1 MDFVHSRTK
10 RRKTKA
16 SSKRPSEN
24 KTMEMADDFAV
35 PIDDVH
41 GRRVSRNKS
50 KVSHT
55 KEKRKAFRVGAGI
68 DMPFLILVMVLLV
81 CGITMMFSASYPI
94 AYYNDG
100 NSYIYLIRQGIF
112 ALIGV
117 VIMFA
122 MSFFNYDYL
131 KKISLIVLPL
141 GFLSLIAVFFFPSTT
156 GVHRW
161 IDFGIFNIQASEI
174 MKFAIIIFLAH
185 WGAYQH
191 KKVHTLKY
199 GAFPPLIIFIVTAV
213 LLYFEPHYSGIVII
227 GILTAVM
234 VLLYGGKLRWFLVI
248 GAVLVGVVLILAVTG
263 KLGYAMERMN
273 GWGKA
278 LEYVDAQMWQDTWQT
293 RNSLYAI
300 GSGGLMGLGL
310 GQSRQKY
317 LYLPEPQND
326 FVFAIVCEELGLIG
340 AIVVLVLFALLIWR
354 GFVIAMRAKDR
365 FGTLLAA
372 GLTAQ
377 IGIQV
382 VLNIFVI
389 TDWLPNTGISL
400 PFFSYGGSSLIMIL
414 FQMGIVLSIS
424 RTANMNKV

>member
-1 MDFVHSRTK
+1 MDLSRSKSSRKKQMGERTK
-10 RRKTKA
+10 RA
-16 SSKRPSEN
+16 SSDMP
-24 KTMEMADDFAV
+24 DQFAV
-35 PIDDVH
+35 PIEDIQ
-41 GRRVSRNKS
+41 RRKLSHSRVRERSQRS
-50 KVSHT
+50 KT
-55 KEKRKAFRVGAGI
+55 KAFRIGVGI
-68 DMPFLILVMVLLV
+68 DMPFLILVLVLLV
-81 CGITMMFSASYPI
+81 CGIIMMFSASYPI
-94 AYYNDG
+94 AYYVEG
-100 NSYIYLIRQGIF
+100 NSYYYLIRQAIF
-112 ALIGV
+112 AAVGIAV
-117 VIMFA
+117 MFV
-122 MSFFNYDYL
+122 MSYLNYEYL
-131 KKISLIVLPL
+131 KKLSLIILPL
-141 GFLSLIAVFFFPSTT
+141 GFIALIVVLFMPSAT
-156 GVHRW
+156 GVRRW
-161 IDFGIFNIQASEI
+161 IGFGSFNIQPSEI

-191 KKVHTLKY
+191 KKVQTLKY
-199 GAFPPLIIFIVTAV
+199 GALPPLIIFVVTAV

-227 GILTAVM
+227 GILTALM
-234 VLLYGGKLRWFLVI
+234 VLLYGGKIRWFIVI
-248 GAVLVGVVLILAVTG
+248 GAVLVGVVLILAVTDN
-263 KLGYAMERMN
+263 LGYAMERMN

-278 LEYVDAQMWQDTWQT
+278 LEYIDASLWQDTWQT

-300 GSGGLMGLGL
+300 GSGGLLGLGL

-326 FVFAIVCEELGLIG
+326 FIFAIVCEELGLVG
-340 AIVVLVLFALLIWR
+340 ALIILVLFGLLIWR

-414 FQMGIVLSIS
+414 MQMGIVLSVS
-424 RTANMNKV
+424 RSANMSKV

>member
-141 GFLSLIAVFFFPSTT
+141 GFLSLIAVFFFPSKT

-278 LEYVDAQMWQDTWQT
+278 LEYVDAKMWQDTWQT

>member
-1 MDFVHSRTK
+1 MDSTHSNTK
-10 RRKTKA
+10 RRKKY
-16 SSKRPSEN
+16 SDSRVRKSERVSV
-24 KTMEMADDFAV
+24 TPDEYAV
-35 PIDDVH
+35 PIEDMPQ
-41 GRRVSRNKS
+41 RRLSSTRVRERS
-50 KVSHT
+50 KVKH
-55 KEKRKAFRVGAGI
+55 KAFRVGAGL
-68 DMPFLILVMVLLV
+68 DMPFLILVIVLLV
-81 CGITMMFSASYPI
+81 CGVIMMFSASYPI
-94 AYYNDG
+94 AYYGEG
-100 NSYIYLIRQGIF
+100 NSYYYLIRQGIF

-117 VIMFA
+117 AVMFA
-122 MSFFNYDYL
+122 MSYLNYEYL
-131 KKISLIVLPL
+131 KKLSLIILPI
-141 GFLSLIAVFFFPSTT
+141 GFLSLILVFFFPSTT

-191 KKVHTLKY
+191 KKVSTFKY
-199 GAFPPLIIFIVTAV
+199 GALPPLIIFVITAV

-227 GILTAVM
+227 AILTSLM
-234 VLLYGGKLRWFLVI
+234 VILYGGKLRWFIVI
-248 GAVLVGVVLILAVTG
+248 GAVVVGVVLILAVTD
-263 KLGYAMERMN
+263 KLGYAMERLD

-278 LEYVDAQMWQDTWQT
+278 LEYVDADMWNQTWQT

-326 FVFAIVCEELGLIG
+326 FIFAIVCEELGLIG
-340 AIVVLVLFALLIWR
+340 ALVVILLFALLIWR

-377 IGIQV
+377 VGIQV

-389 TDWLPNTGISL
+389 TDWMPNTGISL

-414 FQMGIVLSIS
+414 FQMGIILSIS
-424 RTANMNKV
+424 RTANMSKV

>member
-1 MDFVHSRTK
+1 MDFIHSGIN
-10 RRKTKA
+10 RRKKHDPARNRTRR
-16 SSKRPSEN
+16 SDMMS
-24 KTMEMADDFAV
+24 DDFAV
-35 PIDDVH
+35 PIQDIH
-41 GRRVSRNKS
+41 GRRLPSARERGKP
-50 KVSHT
+50 K
-55 KEKRKAFRVGAGI
+55 KKLKAFRVGAGI
-68 DMPFLILVMVLLV
+68 DMPFMILVIVLLV
-81 CGITMMFSASYPI
+81 CGIIMMFSASYPI
-94 AYYNDG
+94 AYYGEG
-100 NSYIYLIRQGIF
+100 NSYYYLIRQGIF

-117 VIMFA
+117 AIMFVV
-122 MSFFNYDYL
+122 SYVNYEYL
-131 KKISLIVLPL
+131 KKLSLPILGL
-141 GFLSLIAVFFFPSTT
+141 GFLFLFAVFFFPSST
-156 GVHRW
+156 GIHRW

-174 MKFAIIIFLAH
+174 MKFAIIVFLAH
-185 WGAYQH
+185 WGAFQH
-191 KKVHTLKY
+191 KRVNTFKY
-199 GAFPPLIIFIVTAV
+199 GALPPLIIFVLTAV
-213 LLYFEPHYSGIVII
+213 LLFFEPHYSGIVII
-227 GILTAVM
+227 AILTSLM
-234 VLLYGGKLRWFLVI
+234 VILYGGKIKWFLII
-248 GAVLVGVVLILAVTG
+248 GALIAAVVVVLAVTG
-263 KLGYAMERMN
+263 KLGYAMERLD

-278 LEYVDAQMWQDTWQT
+278 LEYIDDAMWDQTFQT

-326 FVFAIVCEELGLIG
+326 FVFAIVVEELGLIG
-340 AIVVLVLFALLIWR
+340 ALVVLVLFALLIWR

-400 PFFSYGGSSLIMIL
+400 PFFSYGGSSLIMMLI
-414 FQMGIVLSIS
+414 QMGIILSIS

>member
-1 MDFVHSRTK
+1 MDFIHSGIN
-10 RRKTKA
+10 RRKKHTPA
-16 SSKRPSEN
+16 RSGARRSDMMS
-24 KTMEMADDFAV
+24 DDFAV
-35 PIDDVH
+35 PIQDIH
-41 GRRVSRNKS
+41 GRRLPAARGHDKP
-50 KVSHT
+50 K
-55 KEKRKAFRVGAGI
+55 KKLKAFRVGAGI
-68 DMPFLILVMVLLV
+68 DMPFMILVLVLLV
-81 CGITMMFSASYPI
+81 CGIIMMFSASYPI
-94 AYYNDG
+94 AYYGEG
-100 NSYIYLIRQGIF
+100 NSYYYLIRQGIF

-117 VIMFA
+117 AIMFVV
-122 MSFFNYDYL
+122 SYVNYEYL
-131 KKISLIVLPL
+131 KKLSLPILIL
-141 GFLSLIAVFFFPSTT
+141 GFLFLIAVFFFPSST
-156 GVHRW
+156 GIHRW

-174 MKFAIIIFLAH
+174 MKFAIIVFLAH
-185 WGAYQH
+185 WGAFQH
-191 KKVHTLKY
+191 KRVNTFKY
-199 GAFPPLIIFIVTAV
+199 GALPPLIIFVLTAV
-213 LLYFEPHYSGIVII
+213 LLFFEPHYSGIVII
-227 GILTAVM
+227 AILTSLM
-234 VLLYGGKLRWFLVI
+234 VILYGGKIKWFLII
-248 GAVLVGVVLILAVTG
+248 GALIAAVVIALAVTG
-263 KLGYAMERMN
+263 KLGYAMERLD

-278 LEYVDAQMWQDTWQT
+278 LEYIDDAMWDQTFQT

-326 FVFAIVCEELGLIG
+326 FVFAIVVEELGLIG
-340 AIVVLVLFALLIWR
+340 ALVVLVLFALLIWR

-400 PFFSYGGSSLIMIL
+400 PFFSYGGSSLIMMLI
-414 FQMGIVLSIS
+414 QMGIILSIS

>member
-1 MDFVHSRTK
+1 MDLLRSGVK
-10 RRKTKA
+10 RRKKQIDRQRRNVM
-16 SSKRPSEN
+16 SSDIMS
-24 KTMEMADDFAV
+24 DGFAV
-35 PIDDVH
+35 PIQDVTK
-41 GRRVSRNKS
+41 RRLADKRPKNNNIKGKIS
-50 KVSHT
+50 K
-55 KEKRKAFRVGAGI
+55 FRVGAGV
-68 DMPFLILVMVLLV
+68 DMPFLILILVLLV
-81 CGITMMFSASYPI
+81 CGVIMMFSASYPI
-94 AYYNDG
+94 AFYGEG
-100 NSYIYLIRQGIF
+100 NSYYYLIRQGGY
-112 ALIGV
+112 ALLGIA
-117 VIMFA
+117 IMFVV
-122 MSFFNYDYL
+122 SFFNYEYF
-131 KKISLIVLPL
+131 KK
-141 GFLSLIAVFFFPSTT
+141 LSLIILGVGFASLVAVFFFPSDI
-156 GVHRW
+156 HRW
-161 IDFGIFNIQASEI
+161 IDFGFFNIQASEI
-174 MKFAIIIFLAH
+174 MKFAIILFLAH

-191 KKVHTLKY
+191 KKVNTFKY
-199 GAFPPLIIFIVTAV
+199 GALPPLIIFVLTAV

-227 GILTAVM
+227 AILTSLM
-234 VLLYGGKLRWFLVI
+234 VILYGGKIRWFVI
-248 GAVLVGVVLILAVTG
+248 IGSLLAAVVIFLAITG
-263 KLGYAMERMN
+263 KLGYAMERLD

-278 LEYVDAQMWQDTWQT
+278 LEYVDDQMWDQTFQT

-326 FVFAIVCEELGLIG
+326 FVFAIVVEELGLIG
-340 AIVVLVLFALLIWR
+340 AVIVLILFALLIWR
-354 GFVIAMRAKDR
+354 GFVIAMKARDR

-414 FQMGIVLSIS
+414 IQMGIILSIS